1 MNGQV
6 GGLPIP
12 LFLSSNPSTKKSEIP
27 YLINY
32 NTCPRRDNFVH
43 LLVGATDG
51 HAIFTTSLRLDA
63 SFAMTP
69 RALRPDLDRAKSA
82 SGFAVEI
89 GKPAIADGFEVKPV
103 KSSMSTRVR
112 PPAEH

>member
-32 NTCPRRDNFVH
+32 NTCPRRGNFVH
-43 LLVGATDG
+43 LFVGATDG
-51 HAIFTTSLRLDA
+51 HAGFTTSLRLDA
-63 SFAMTP
+63 SFAIAP
-69 RALRPDLDRAKSA
+69 RALHLDLDCAK
-82 SGFAVEI
+82 FA
-89 GKPAIADGFEVKPV
+89 PGFE
-103 KSSMSTRVR
+103 TQTG
-112 PPAEH
+112 